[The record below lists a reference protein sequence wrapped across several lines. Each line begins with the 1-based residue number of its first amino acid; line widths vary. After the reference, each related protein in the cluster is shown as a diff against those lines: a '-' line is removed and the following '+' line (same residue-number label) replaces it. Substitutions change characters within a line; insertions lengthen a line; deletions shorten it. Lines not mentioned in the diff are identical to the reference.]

1 MVKDLVMITSQN
13 KKERQEDYKVDKI
26 SYKNKKY
33 YVTFNHYTSEIILS
47 EEQIVEFRIIVG
59 NTFSK
64 QEFNKIKNAENIA
77 YYYDKALH
85 YIDFKPRTKLE
96 LVQYLQNL
104 NVEEKNIDQIVKK
117 LTNISYLDDERYA
130 KSYVLEC
137 IRKAK
142 GRNYIYQTLL
152 SKGLKEE
159 TIQNYLEQYDITN
172 EKNNALQMGKKL
184 IPIIKNKPLKKQK
197 IQLSNK
203 LIQEGYS
210 FDIINQV
217 LSSIELI
224 DESDVLLTK
233 EYQKLQDKNIEKNQI
248 IAKLLTKGFEYS
260 AIRKIMEDSKYN

>member
-104 NVEEKNIDQIVKK
+104 NVEEKNIDQIV
-117 LTNISYLDDERYA
+117 
-130 KSYVLEC
+130 
-137 IRKAK
+137 
-142 GRNYIYQTLL
+142 
-152 SKGLKEE
+152 
-159 TIQNYLEQYDITN
+159 
-172 EKNNALQMGKKL
+172 
-184 IPIIKNKPLKKQK
+184 
-197 IQLSNK
+197 
-203 LIQEGYS
+203 
-210 FDIINQV
+210 
-217 LSSIELI
+217 
-224 DESDVLLTK
+224 
-233 EYQKLQDKNIEKNQI
+233 
-248 IAKLLTKGFEYS
+248 
-260 AIRKIMEDSKYN
+260 